1 MKMTLIEE
9 MLLPLKEVVPHIRD
23 ADEKIR
29 LELAIIAVR
38 NSLDELF
45 GDLFD
50 AE

>member
-1 MKMTLIEE
+1 MKTTLIEE

-23 ADEKIR
+23 VDEKIR
-29 LELAIIAVR
+29 LELAIITVR